1 MSASAWNS
9 SRQLRRSQFKTPPLR
24 MPGQSVDEGMSD
36 LRDTFMQDSIV
47 SLFLILLAGL
57 EWVRWWVPLPPNPL
71 PSTTLAVVA
80 ILYTWRKS
88 FPLVTTIRNLRLGR
102 EGERVVGQ
110 MLEPLREKGYRV
122 FHDIP
127 GDGFNIDHAIV
138 GPAGVFTIETK
149 TKTKPM
155 DGRPTI
161 LYDGQAI
168 RLKDGRSFRKP
179 LIQARAQAQWLA
191 NLLNDGCSAT
201 FTVRPV
207 VVFPEWF
214 VERIG
219 PRSIQD
225 VWVLNPKALDK
236 FLDHE
241 PHTLSV
247 AAIDVASHALT
258 QHCRRSI
265 TEGSAE

>member
-1 MSASAWNS
+1 
-9 SRQLRRSQFKTPPLR
+9 
-24 MPGQSVDEGMSD
+24 
-36 LRDTFMQDSIV
+36 MQDSIV
-47 SLFLILLAGL
+47 SLFLTLLVGL

-80 ILYTWRKS
+80 IFYTWRKR
-88 FPLVTTIRNLRLGR
+88 FPLVATIRNLRLGR

-110 MLEPLREKGYRV
+110 MLEPLREKGCRV

-127 GDGFNIDHAIV
+127 GAGFNIDHAIV
-138 GPAGVFTIETK
+138 GPAGIFTIETK
-149 TKTKPM
+149 TRTKPM
-155 DGRPTI
+155 RGSSKI
-161 LYDGQAI
+161 VYDGHAI
-168 RLKDGRSFRKP
+168 RIEDGPSFQEPLK
-179 LIQARAQAQWLA
+179 QARAQARWLA
-191 NLLNDGCSAT
+191 DLLNDGRTAT

-207 VVFPEWF
+207 VVFPEWY

-241 PHTLSV
+241 PHVLSV
-247 AAIDVASHALT
+247 AAIDAASHALT
-258 QHCRRSI
+258 QHCRRPI
-265 TEGSAE
+265 TEGSEE